1 LGLNNTHE
9 LSRGLVAAIGGMIF
23 LAISATH
30 AAQAASGDAWE
41 EFQQEVDLA
50 CREAAKGVIAPEV
63 VQVDPYGSESYG
75 FAVLVGPEVGSSAL
89 KLVACAYDKA
99 SQKAEVSG
107 AFTF

>member
-1 LGLNNTHE
+1 MNEGHTQSHRLAAALG
-9 LSRGLVAAIGGMIF
+9 GLFFICMSGM
-23 LAISATH
+23 H

-50 CREAAKGVIAPEV
+50 CREAAKGVITPEV